1 MFLRSVIIIALLI
14 VLTITSTVLIFVFPE
29 RGEWKP
35 KIERIVDY
43 HPKETQVV
51 SFSRHACFGP
61 CPVFDFY
68 VFPDDSFVF
77 IGHRYVKKKG
87 AYRGKLFDGAF
98 VSLINLLD
106 NNDFLKLA
114 RIGRLTNDRKGDV
127 FKCGLY
133 STDGPVI
140 TVATQLQGSML
151 SFTYDTGCTLFAE
164 ESTVKHII
172 DEFERVAS
180 MNVDKLF

>member
-14 VLTITSTVLIFVFPE
+14 VLTITSSVLIFIFPE
-29 RGEWKP
+29 SNEWKP
-35 KIERIVDY
+35 KIERIVDF
-43 HPKETQVV
+43 HPKEAQVV
-51 SFSRHACFGP
+51 SFSRHACFGS

-77 IGHRYVKKKG
+77 IGHQHVKKLG
-87 AYRGKLFDGAF
+87 AYRGQLFDGAF

-106 NNDFLKLA
+106 NNNFLKLV
-114 RIGRLTNDRKGDV
+114 RIGHFTESRKEDG

-133 STDGPVI
+133 GTDASAI
-140 TVATQLQGSML
+140 TVATQLQGSKL
-151 SFTYDTGCTLFAE
+151 SFTYNTGCTLFAE

-180 MNVDKLF
+180 MNVDELF